1 MPRARALLAR
11 RAHAAGAVVGAALLV
26 MGAIRWQ
33 QPRQVTLAAA
43 DRTLDGAFSN
53 IRGVRELSDGRVLV
67 SDLGD
72 NRLVVA
78 DLERNDVRAIGRTG
92 AGPGEVRHFGRLYEL
107 GGDSTLL
114 TDEPD
119 GRRWLVLSNDSI
131 VHTVPPDDPLLA
143 ASSGAPRGTD
153 RRGNIVT
160 SRTFRQV
167 RTNQRNGFRLV
178 DSALALIID
187 RRSLRTDT
195 IGRLLDV
202 DQRVQAV
209 GSRASPS
216 YIFRQAHLS
225 SVESVS
231 IAPDGWVAVATHA
244 PCRVTWRRPDGRTEV
259 GPELDWPEIRVDARE
274 RRAHA
279 ERVERLSG
287 YPLGASED
295 ENWALR
301 IPPFGGSFA
310 ALHTPDGHLL
320 LRKVP
325 RAGAE
330 GTRYDIIDRTGRIVA
345 WMLLP
350 ERSWLVG
357 FGARFA
363 YVVSR
368 EEDGLQ
374 RLSRHRWTPL
384 QASPRSSAD

>member
-1 MPRARALLAR
+1 MARRARAAVTLVSAAMLA
-11 RAHAAGAVVGAALLV
+11 

-33 QPRQVTLAAA
+33 QPRQVTLLPA
-43 DRTLDGAFSN
+43 DRTLDEEFSN

-67 SDLGD
+67 SDHGD
-72 NRLVVA
+72 NRLVIV
-78 DLERNDVRAIGRTG
+78 DFERNGVRSIGRTG

-119 GRRWLVLSNDSI
+119 GRRWLVLSGDSI
-131 VHTVPPDDPLLA
+131 VQTVAPDDPLLL

-153 RRGNIVT
+153 RRGNIVA
-160 SRTFRQV
+160 SRTYRQV
-167 RTNQRNGFRLV
+167 RTNQRNGYRLL
-178 DSALALIID
+178 DSAVALLID

-195 IGRLLDV
+195 LGRLLHF
-202 DQRVQAV
+202 DQRVLAV
-209 GSRASPS
+209 GARANPS

-244 PCRVTWRRPDGRTEV
+244 PYRVTWRSPEGRMVV
-259 GPELDWPEIRVDARE
+259 GPDLAWPAIPVDAGE

-279 ERVERLSG
+279 ERVERISGSPLS
-287 YPLGASED
+287 AAED
-295 ENWALR
+295 ENWAAR
-301 IPPFGGSFA
+301 IPPFGGVFP

-320 LRKVP
+320 LRKMP
-325 RAGAE
+325 RAHAE
-330 GTRYDIIDRTGRIVA
+330 GTRYDIIDRAGRIVA

-357 FGARFA
+357 FGSRFGYA
-363 YVVSR
+363 VTR
-368 EEDGLQ
+368 DDDGIQ

-384 QASPRSSAD
+384 QASTPSAAD